1 MSPRTTAASCDVAAL
16 PSAHGGIAH
25 AGNASSAELA
35 GPVDPGRP
43 TISAVERHRA
53 SAAAAAHAGPAVAAE
68 RILLRVP
75 SRATPPPRKNKNS
88 PAKNKNKNQDWLMES
103 PRAASLQTASPRAT
117 GMKRKGSGL
126 DGTSGQGKAARTDD
140 DRNSKRSKVRAAP
153 VPPARARCG
162 RPRGMVCETGAA
174 QTCVPVAQQGCRRAY
189 ACACDVLDVR
199 LLFDVE
205 NACCVLI
212 PWCFQ
217 PLQRRRRILSCEL
230 KRMCAA
236 QVEEMLVK
244 ALAITDT
251 GDDPADQQLVRRRA
265 RGVSATLLAR
275 LTPHR
280 SARMQ
285 HAPVFGAS
293 HLTTCAVSSRRV
305 RSSRLL
311 ELSAD

>member
-1 MSPRTTAASCDVAAL
+1 MPQRPHTLDRPSP
-16 PSAHGGIAH
+16 PSAF
-25 AGNASSAELA
+25 SFVSLQEQ
-35 GPVDPGRP
+35 P
-43 TISAVERHRA
+43 
-53 SAAAAAHAGPAVAAE
+53 AAE
-68 RILLRVP
+68 APKTKTKTKTGFR
-75 SRATPPPRKNKNS
+75 
-88 PAKNKNKNQDWLMES
+88 LMES

-280 SARMQ
+280 SARML

-311 ELSAD
+311 ELSTD

>member
-1 MSPRTTAASCDVAAL
+1 MPQRPHTLDRPSP
-16 PSAHGGIAH
+16 PSAFSFVSLQQPEAPKTKTKTKTGF
-25 AGNASSAELA
+25 
-35 GPVDPGRP
+35 R
-43 TISAVERHRA
+43 
-53 SAAAAAHAGPAVAAE
+53 
-68 RILLRVP
+68 
-75 SRATPPPRKNKNS
+75 
-88 PAKNKNKNQDWLMES
+88 LMES

-265 RGVSATLLAR
+265 RGVSAALLPGSRPIVLPACS
-275 LTPHR
+275 THPC
-280 SARMQ
+280 SA
-285 HAPVFGAS
+285 
-293 HLTTCAVSSRRV
+293 
-305 RSSRLL
+305 LL
-311 ELSAD
+311 I